1 MTRHHS
7 TTSDL
12 QQPIRHA
19 AAHPWIEKLARF
31 GFAAKGFVYFVV
43 GLLALQAAFGTGGRT
58 TDTNGALTTIVSQPF
73 GKGLLALVAIGL
85 LGYALWR
92 IVQTLFD
99 PEHQGEK
106 TTPKHIAQ
114 RLGYGFSAIAY
125 LGLALTSVK
134 LILGSATK
142 NGDSTPGMTAQLMA
156 QPFGR
161 WLVGIVGLV
170 AIGVGL
176 SYLYQAYKADFQ
188 RHLNLHQMSPTE
200 RRWTKRLGQFGI
212 GARGLVFAIIGIFLI
227 LAALRANANEARGVG
242 GALAALAAQ
251 PFGPWLLGTVALGF
265 IAYSFYSW
273 LEARY
278 RRIEPPSQ

>member
-1 MTRHHS
+1 MTPPNS
-7 TTSDL
+7 PLSDL
-12 QQPIRHA
+12 QQPARQA

-43 GLLALQAAFGTGGRT
+43 GLLALQAALGTGGKT
-58 TDTNGALTTIVSQPF
+58 TDTSGALGTIVHQPFGQALLALTT
-73 GKGLLALVAIGL
+73 IGL

-92 IVQTLFD
+92 MVQTLFD
-99 PEHQGEK
+99 PEHQGEP
-106 TTPKHIAQ
+106 TTAKHIVQ

-125 LGLALTSVK
+125 LGLAFTAIG
-134 LILGSATK
+134 LILGSASN
-142 NGDSTPGMTAQLMA
+142 NGDSTADWTARLMA

-161 WLVGIVGLV
+161 WLVGLVGLG
-170 AIGVGL
+170 AIAVGL
-176 SYLYQAYKADFQ
+176 SYLYQAYKAKFQ
-188 RHLNLHQMSPTE
+188 QHLNLLQMSPTE

-212 GARGLVFAIIGIFLI
+212 GARGVVFAIIGIFLI
-227 LAALRANANEARGVG
+227 LAALRTNANEARGVG

-265 IAYSFYSW
+265 IAYSFYSL

-278 RRIEPPSQ
+278 RQIQRPSH